1 MLLVRR
7 VLTRCLCTY
16 MQPLVACRERRS
28 VCLSLAPSW
37 LINISPRASD
47 VVRCVLPMGT
57 TGRPNAHLP
66 AGVYAWPRPRNVTP
80 LPNKRI
86 VIHIPKG

>member
-1 MLLVRR
+1 
-7 VLTRCLCTY
+7 
-16 MQPLVACRERRS
+16 
-28 VCLSLAPSW
+28 
-37 LINISPRASD
+37 
-47 VVRCVLPMGT
+47 MGT